1 MSKMGSHLMDTDLFL
16 SGNEQWAKLEQEWG
30 NPIDLETEDDRPTKI
45 APAYSTL
52 DLKRTTF
59 NSPYLFK
66 KAKKKVG
73 RQYSKKSAT
82 LDYKDF
88 LKDLEENEP
97 RELPLKQFY
106 YISGQIISAL
116 SVDEICDRIDD
127 IFRSIERLCST
138 TSTINKKKTL
148 PERVQCSIDV
158 SDLSFD
164 DTIEGKEKCDSDD
177 VDRYIDEA
185 FDQLNATI
193 DTINNMIEDND
204 INKMNQSNRE
214 SVTTLV
220 RKFSSFLKSPVANK
234 NPKRKRQ
241 CNDKFRDLAEFWK
254 SKALE

>member
-1 MSKMGSHLMDTDLFL
+1 MSSHLIDTDVLL
-16 SGNEQWAKLEQEWG
+16 SGNEQWTKLEQQWG
-30 NPIDLETEDDRPTKI
+30 NPVDLETEEDRPTKI
-45 APAYSTL
+45 TPAYSTL

-66 KAKKKVG
+66 KAKRRVG

-88 LKDLEENEP
+88 LKDLEDDGP

-106 YISGQIISAL
+106 YISGQILSAL

-127 IFRSIERLCST
+127 IFKSIERLCSA
-138 TSTINKKKTL
+138 TSTIHKKKIL

-164 DTIEGKEKCDSDD
+164 DTVDEKENCDSDD
-177 VDRYIDEA
+177 VSRYIDEA

-193 DTINNMIEDND
+193 DTFNDLIDDND
-204 INKMNQSNRE
+204 INKMNQSSRDT
-214 SVTTLV
+214 VTTLV
-220 RKFSSFLKSPVANK
+220 RKFSSFLKSPVVNQS
-234 NPKRKRQ
+234 PRRKRQ
-241 CNDKFRDLAEFWK
+241 CNEKFRDLADFWN
-254 SKALE
+254 SKALEK